1 MNRASTAAVI
11 AVLLLAGCG
20 GGNNDNGKTGTAQ
33 TQATETQT
41 QSTTPTTTTA
51 KPRGKSGTSGAKGH
65 KSPARKQSVPLSPAD
80 RHALRQIGV
89 AISAIRRAAPS
100 GSPRRRAALET
111 LLPQVGALQAQ
122 DPRLLRLKALTVKA
136 LGDAIRVAGRS
147 QPKQRDRA
155 AVAAD
160 LSLLRQSYSSLSG
173 GASSP

>member
-20 GGNNDNGKTGTAQ
+20 GGKNDNGKTGTAQ
-33 TQATETQT
+33 TQTTETQT
-41 QSTTPTTTTA
+41 QSTTPTTTT
-51 KPRGKSGTSGAKGH
+51 KPQGKSGTSGATGR
-65 KSPARKQSVPLSPAD
+65 KSPAHRQPAPLASGD
-80 RHALRQIGV
+80 RRALRQIGV

-155 AVAAD
+155 ALAAE
-160 LSLLRQSYSSLSG
+160 LSLLRQSYSTLS